1 MDDYAE
7 FSLGSAAED
16 KVYSAVTENIAE
28 YWVAYS
34 THIGTRKYQQDDVKI
49 PDKNKQKESKNICVL
64 SDGMGGMQGGEIAS
78 NLTVNTLFDDFYN
91 QKVENCP
98 AFFSE
103 EIKKVDALVAGIK
116 DETGKTIESGATL
129 VSIVIDG
136 NNLYWAS
143 VGDSRIYIIRGDEIA
158 QVNAEHNYYMMLKNR
173 VEAGEITEE
182 EARNDPSKEAS
193 ISYIGIGGVELADI
207 NQEPF
212 SLENGDLIVLC
223 SDGLYRILN
232 DEAIKLIVRSCSENI
247 PLAAHMLVNTATE
260 NRQNNQDNTTAIVV
274 KYKQ

>member
-1 MDDYAE
+1 MDE
-7 FSLGSAAED
+7 NSELPLGLDGARE
-16 KVYSAVTENIAE
+16 VYSAVTENISE

-34 THIGTRKYQQDDVKI
+34 THIGTRKYQQDAVKI
-49 PDKNKQKESKNICVL
+49 PDTNKQKSRKNICVL
-64 SDGMGGMQGGEIAS
+64 SD
-78 NLTVNTLFDDFYN
+78 
-91 QKVENCP
+91 

-103 EIKKVDALVAGIK
+103 EIKKVDKLVAGLK
-116 DETGKTIESGATL
+116 DETGKTMESGATL
-129 VSIVIDG
+129 VSIIIDE

-158 QVNAEHNYYMMLKNR
+158 QVNAEHNYYMTLKNR

-182 EARNDPSKEAS
+182 EAQNDPSKEAL
-193 ISYIGIGGVELADI
+193 ISYIGIGGIELADI
-207 NQEPF
+207 NQAPF

-232 DEAIKLIVRSCSENI
+232 DEAIKLIVRSFSENI

-260 NRQNNQDNTTAIVV
+260 NRQKNQDNTTAIVV

>member
-7 FSLGSAAED
+7 FSLSSAAED

-34 THIGTRKYQQDDVKI
+34 THIGTRKYQQDAVKI

-158 QVNAEHNYYMMLKNR
+158 QVNAEHNYYDLSDNAWCCAR
-173 VEAGEITEE
+173 PSGTEPKIKFYMGVKGSSIEDAAAKE
-182 EARNDPSKEAS
+182 EALKKA
-193 ISYIGIGGVELADI
+193 VMELVG
-207 NQEPF
+207 Q
-212 SLENGDLIVLC
+212 
-223 SDGLYRILN
+223 
-232 DEAIKLIVRSCSENI
+232 
-247 PLAAHMLVNTATE
+247 
-260 NRQNNQDNTTAIVV
+260 
-274 KYKQ
+274 

>member
-1 MDDYAE
+1 MDE
-7 FSLGSAAED
+7 NSELPLGLDGARE
-16 KVYSAVTENIAE
+16 VYSAITENISE

-34 THIGTRKYQQDDVKI
+34 THIGTRKYQQDAVKI
-49 PDKNKQKESKNICVL
+49 PDTNKQKSRKNICVL

-78 NLTVNTLFDDFYN
+78 NLTVNTMFDDFYN
-91 QKVENCP
+91 QDTENYP

-103 EIKKVDALVAGIK
+103 EIKKVDKLVAGLK
-116 DETGKTIESGATL
+116 DETGKTMESGATL
-129 VSIVIDG
+129 VSIIIDE

-158 QVNAEHNYYMMLKNR
+158 QVNAEHNYYMTLKNR

-182 EARNDPSKEAS
+182 EAQNDPSKEAL
-193 ISYIGIGGVELADI
+193 ISYIGIGGIELADI
-207 NQEPF
+207 NQAPF

-232 DEAIKLIVRSCSENI
+232 DEAIKLIVRSFSENI

-260 NRQNNQDNTTAIVV
+260 NRQKNQDNTTAIVV